1 MRTLFLTCA
10 FVCAVAASPVSSL
23 FNQAGLP
30 DFGSGVVTV
39 QAQDAKPGPQI
50 NVEINR
56 PSGRAWYANPVW
68 MAIGGLALVVVI
80 LLIVMASRGGGT
92 TVVKG

>member
-10 FVCAVAASPVSSL
+10 FVCAVAASPMSSL
-23 FNQAGLP
+23 LNQAGVP
-30 DFGSGVVTV
+30 DFGGVVTV

-56 PSGRAWYANPVW
+56 PSGRAWYACPVW
-68 MAIGGLALVVVI
+68 LAIGGLALVVVI